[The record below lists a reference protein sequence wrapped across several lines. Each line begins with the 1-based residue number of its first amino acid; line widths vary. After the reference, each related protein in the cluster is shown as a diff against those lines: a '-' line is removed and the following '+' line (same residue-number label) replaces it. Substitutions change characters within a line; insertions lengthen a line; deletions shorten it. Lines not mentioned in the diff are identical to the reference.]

1 MFSRIDQFNLKSGAL
16 STGNTET
23 PEADMRPAM
32 GLTLV
37 EELGSDATT
46 AKVCAKLS
54 ADDGPTGSKRGK

>member
-1 MFSRIDQFNLKSGAL
+1 
-16 STGNTET
+16 
-23 PEADMRPAM
+23 MRPAM